1 MLWSHPDIWLWL
13 TFPCLT
19 FLLLLSFFNYHFSFL
34 TLKALTFSRKKSSQL
49 RYIQERITYEVAIV
63 FWERGCAQHYK
74 CFGRILGCLKL
85 TLVLLQWIE
94 IWDFSDCKSFVPTLK
109 YSRFRTAGFKLPVH
123 FLLYTLPSFLEPSHC
138 ILSCLQLKTNP
149 QGGKKIALMGTS
161 RDWNVK
167 WHFYLIVTHY
177 IYKRKTSHLK
187 SHLSILWPN
196 ISELFPRPWKVIE
209 SIM

>member
-19 FLLLLSFFNYHFSFL
+19 FLLLLSFFNYYFSFL
-34 TLKALTFSRKKSSQL
+34 TLKALTFFRKIVSIKIHTRKNYLRSCNCVLGTWLCPALQMLWQNSRLLEAHPCSTVMDWNL
-49 RYIQERITYEVAIV
+49 R
-63 FWERGCAQHYK
+63 
-74 CFGRILGCLKL
+74 
-85 TLVLLQWIE
+85 LQW
-94 IWDFSDCKSFVPTLK
+94 PH
-109 YSRFRTAGFKLPVH
+109 SRFRTAGFKLPVH

-149 QGGKKIALMGTS
+149 QGGKIALSGTS

-187 SHLSILWPN
+187 SHLLILWPN
-196 ISELFPRPWKVIE
+196 FSELFPRPW
-209 SIM
+209 